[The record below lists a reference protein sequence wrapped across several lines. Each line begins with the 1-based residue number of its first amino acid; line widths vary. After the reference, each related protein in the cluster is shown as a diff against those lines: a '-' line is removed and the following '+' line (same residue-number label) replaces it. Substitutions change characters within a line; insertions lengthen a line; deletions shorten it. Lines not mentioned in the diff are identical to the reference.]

1 MHSPSSDDNPHLLD
15 HEPRSDL
22 VEELVVVLALG
33 PLVLARDLHHDVGG
47 VGADRRMQA

>member
-1 MHSPSSDDNPHLLD
+1 MHSPFSDGNPHLLD

-33 PLVLARDLHHDVGG
+33 PLVLARDLHHVGRLE
-47 VGADRRMQA
+47 ADRKMQA